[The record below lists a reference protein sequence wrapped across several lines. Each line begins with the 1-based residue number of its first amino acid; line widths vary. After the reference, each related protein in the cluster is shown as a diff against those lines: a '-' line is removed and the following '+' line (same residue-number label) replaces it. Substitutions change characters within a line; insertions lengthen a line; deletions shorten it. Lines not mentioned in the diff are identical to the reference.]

1 MSDLENTDMDVDPE
15 FEVVAAIDFGTT
27 YSGYAY
33 SMTDDYK
40 KDKLNISS
48 ATWKSATMISP
59 KTPTSV
65 LLDSDKAL
73 VAFGYDAES
82 EYTLLAEKNEHEDFY
97 YFRRF
102 KMELF
107 NEIRDSVSIAFLCII
122 TIKHSCNE
130 VPRTNNFDSYYK
142 STCILLLQLRGNKT
156 DFVVSIHSL

>member
-1 MSDLENTDMDVDPE
+1 MLDSEKTDIDIDPE

-82 EYTLLAEKNEHEDFY
+82 EYTLLAEKNEHENYY

-107 NEIRDSVSIAFLCII
+107 NEIRDSVSIAYLCII
-122 TIKHSCNE
+122 YNK
-130 VPRTNNFDSYYK
+130 R
-142 STCILLLQLRGNKT
+142 LLQRSAEDKQFW
-156 DFVVSIHSL
+156 FVWKKFMLFVFAIKEK